1 MQIIPGDYVY
11 LQCNSIVYSVIPHGC
26 VSSGRV
32 ASPLLPH
39 FCDVFKRQWA
49 KVATTY
55 QETLFYKLS
64 VARWLY

>member
-11 LQCNSIVYSVIPHGC
+11 LQRNSIVYSVIPHGC

-39 FCDVFKRQWA
+39 FAMYSNAFGR
-49 KVATTY
+49 
-55 QETLFYKLS
+55 
-64 VARWLY
+64 RWQQHI